1 MNRLTPVIAIL
12 IATTTNLFAAD
23 ELPRAI
29 DKRLKIELFAEH
41 PTVVTPTG
49 LDVDHA
55 GRVWAIESN
64 THFPPKGYNRHP
76 SDRLYVMRDTN
87 GDGKADD
94 IKVFADGFTHAM
106 SVAIKPLW
114 LYKPEAQASEPKRQH
129 ATQVYIATRRE
140 IILLTDTNNDLKP
153 DSRKQIIKLETEGNY
168 PHNGLAG
175 LAFDALGWMYF
186 GFGENLGADYKI
198 IGSDGTT
205 LSGGGEGGN
214 LYRCRPDGSKLK
226 QWARGFWNPHASCVD
241 AFGRVFT
248 VDNDADSRP
257 PCRLLHIIQGG
268 DYGFRFS
275 NGRKGLHPFTAW
287 NGEIPG
293 TLPMVAGTGEAPSGI
308 VAYESDGLPD
318 DYIGNLLVGSW
329 GDHRIDRF
337 RLKPKGAS
345 FESVAEPIIQGEAN
359 FRPVGLA
366 VAPDGS
372 LFCTDWVQRDYKVH
386 GQGRIW
392 RVSMKDQPKR
402 KVIDAATI
410 TAKTPVG
417 ELKGLLKSK
426 RLNVRRMAGSALAR
440 TAKGRQALKDAI
452 GSPSEAG
459 EVEAIYAL
467 AFVPPKTEMTGLFKL
482 LGGALPPRIR
492 SKRAQYVWR
501 SLFADDTPQLPYSGE
516 TRVLVGMFLID
527 TLFPRKTADPAIIPL
542 AIRSSGEWPPR
553 IFFEPFPDLPPSSDD
568 DELRAE
574 YRKAVDEA
582 DSFVFASFVD
592 GMALSKDLMPSNTA
606 KRISILK
613 SPRVRLAYLLSGKRR
628 NPREQASLRY
638 GLRDTDPQ
646 VRRAAVQW
654 VAEENLTGFRPHV
667 EAILDDAKKPMTT
680 DLFLATLAALEM
692 LDGKSPKDFDK
703 TPAGKYVLPLLKDAK
718 RPAAVRRQALRLVDP
733 TDPALDET
741 LFANLLADDDK
752 QLQLAAV
759 RTLQHATQPFAG
771 GLLRGI
777 ATDVKRS
784 QQMRAEAIVGLGGR
798 GQLSKADREAL
809 LSLMASKDAAL
820 RSEALRSLRGVVNS
834 DETVKGAIAG
844 LAKTTGGLRPPLAN
858 EITLALKGVSAGLR
872 PPLADGALDGGNAA
886 VGRRVFFHA
895 NSAGCYKCHTV
906 DGRGG
911 KLGPDLTTIA
921 RTMNRKKLA
930 ESILEPSKEISP
942 QFTTWTFIMDSGK
955 VHNGMLLGDVR
966 DDIQH
971 IGTTDGKTVALKAS
985 EIEERRPQRA
995 SIMPEKLSQRLTPN
1009 EFRHL
1014 LAYLESLK

>member
-1 MNRLTPVIAIL
+1 MLRHTSIIAIL
-12 IATTTNLFAAD
+12 IATCSPLFAAD

-29 DKRLKIELFAEH
+29 DSRLKIELFAEH
-41 PTVVTPTG
+41 PTIVTPTG
-49 LDVDHA
+49 IDIDHA

-64 THFPPKGYNRHP
+64 THFPPKGYDRHP

-106 SVAIKPLW
+106 SVAVKPLW
-114 LYKPEAQASEPKRQH
+114 LYKPAAPNQPAAQARD
-129 ATQVYIATRRE
+129 TQVYIATRRE
-140 IILLTDTNNDLKP
+140 IIILTDTNNDLKP
-153 DSRKQIIKLETEGNY
+153 DNRKQIIKLETKGNY

-175 LAFDALGWMYF
+175 IAFDAMGWMYF

-226 QWARGFWNPHASCVD
+226 QWATGFWNPHASCVD

-248 VDNDADSRP
+248 VDNDPDSRP

-308 VAYESDGLPD
+308 VAYESDGFPK

-345 FESVAEPIIQGEAN
+345 FESVAEPIIQGGAN

-392 RVSMKDQPKR
+392 RVSMKDKPKR
-402 KVIDAATI
+402 EVIDAATI
-410 TAKTPVG
+410 TEKTPLK
-417 ELKGLLKSK
+417 ELAKLLSHP
-426 RLNVRRMAGSALAR
+426 RLDVRRMAALAFR
-440 TAKGRQALKDAI
+440 STRNERAKEDLAQRIHKSKQHRAMAEWLWQHPEHDQEFKMEGRVGLCRFVGLLPESLFSLFTDVIRSHPNPDAHLIFGGTSLTLLGQDVASEAKARKRLLATNSWIPMLGSINWNREIGDDDHLKALERLIEANDPFLVGAIVSAI
-452 GSPSEAG
+452 GESPSEEFAG
-459 EVEAIYAL
+459 HL
-467 AFVPPKTEMTGLFKL
+467 LSNTNRRLQL
-482 LGGALPPRIR
+482 LGILVLRGRAL
-492 SKRAQYVWR
+492 KNQ
-501 SLFADDTPQLPYSGE
+501 E
-516 TRVLVGMFLID
+516 TVRMAF
-527 TLFPRKTADPAIIPL
+527 
-542 AIRSSGEWPPR
+542 SSPS
-553 IFFEPFPDLPPSSDD
+553 PD
-568 DELRAE
+568 
-574 YRKAVDEA
+574 
-582 DSFVFASFVD
+582 
-592 GMALSKDLMPSNTA
+592 
-606 KRISILK
+606 
-613 SPRVRLAYLLSGKRR
+613 
-628 NPREQASLRY
+628 
-638 GLRDTDPQ
+638 
-646 VRRAAVQW
+646 VRRIAVQW
-654 VAEENLTGFRPHV
+654 VAEEDIQQLKPQV
-667 EAILDDAKKPMTT
+667 AAILNGKMMTT

-733 TDPALDET
+733 ADSALDET
-741 LFANLLADDDK
+741 LFAGLLADK
-752 QLQLAAV
+752 NAKLQLAAV

-771 GLLRGI
+771 GLLRSI
-777 ATDVKRS
+777 ATNTKQS
-784 QQMRAEAIVGLGGR
+784 PQMRAEAIVGLGGR
-798 GQLSKADREAL
+798 NVLSKADREAL
-809 LSLMASKDAAL
+809 LSLMAGKNAAL
-820 RSEALRSLRGVVNS
+820 RSEALRSLRGVVAS
-834 DETVKGAIAG
+834 DETVRGAVQELG
-844 LAKTTGGLRPPLAN
+844 KTTGGLRPPLAS

-872 PPLADGALDGGNAA
+872 PPLADEAITGGDPA

-966 DDIQH
+966 DDIQR
-971 IGTTDGKTVALKAS
+971 IGTTDGKTVVLKAS
-985 EIEERRPQRA
+985 EIEERRPQKA
-995 SIMPEKLSQRLTPN
+995 SIMPEKLSQRLTST
-1009 EFRHL
+1009 EFRNL